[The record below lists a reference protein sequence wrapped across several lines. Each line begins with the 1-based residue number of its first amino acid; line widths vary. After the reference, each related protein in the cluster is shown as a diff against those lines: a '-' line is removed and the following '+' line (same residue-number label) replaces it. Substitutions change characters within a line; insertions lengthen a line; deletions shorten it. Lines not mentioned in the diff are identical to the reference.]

1 MVEVS
6 KPDYLSLVNKGGS
19 GFNVSE
25 LVTAM
30 VAAEIEPKRGLQQSK
45 LEKTENAISGLG
57 YLNSQVATTQKN
69 FSTIASDNFFN
80 VTSSNSESVSIEAS
94 DETKLVPDKKV
105 ISDIT
110 IAKKMVFELGNFANL
125 TDTFTA
131 NVEFDRGT
139 WSDGVFAASADNVTQ
154 SVSFAGETL
163 PEIVAKLNEVSGIKA
178 QIIDT
183 TGDGSSYS
191 LILTGVQTGQANG
204 FNLTETTATARWSSD
219 DLDNSITQYATNAE
233 FKLDGVEISRDSNTV
248 VDIIEGAEIV
258 LNSDIAG
265 DVLVDVTRSE
275 EAIRQTLNDVIF
287 SLNEFKTEMDRL
299 TYIDIDGGENGPL
312 AMETSA
318 TILESKF
325 KKLSIE
331 PLTGYGSNAIYL
343 SQLGIKTNS
352 SGEYYLDE
360 VVFSKTL
367 ENSPSSFMALKDAN
381 LSSSSET
388 AIVSKS
394 QFTNIP
400 SGTYTVSQTD
410 GAWTFGETELTQ
422 IDLDDGG
429 SQFTS
434 TTYPGL
440 VVKTSERIPDSFEVY
455 VGKSFSQKIIDLM
468 DNALDLNSSLKRAEE
483 TYSSLTEDIE
493 ERLSK
498 LEEREK
504 LISSRYTEQFGSM
517 EQSMSQFNS
526 TKSLL
531 ENFVE
536 SWKKQK

>member
-131 NVEFDRGT
+131 DVEFDRGT
-139 WSDGVFAASADNVTQ
+139 WSDGVFAASADNVKQ

-163 PEIVAKLNEVSGIKA
+163 PEIVVKLNEVSGIKA

-191 LILTGVQTGQANG
+191 IILTGVQTGQANG

-248 VDIIEGAEIV
+248 VDIIE
-258 LNSDIAG
+258 
-265 DVLVDVTRSE
+265 
-275 EAIRQTLNDVIF
+275 
-287 SLNEFKTEMDRL
+287 
-299 TYIDIDGGENGPL
+299 
-312 AMETSA
+312 
-318 TILESKF
+318 
-325 KKLSIE
+325 
-331 PLTGYGSNAIYL
+331 
-343 SQLGIKTNS
+343 
-352 SGEYYLDE
+352 
-360 VVFSKTL
+360 
-367 ENSPSSFMALKDAN
+367 
-381 LSSSSET
+381 
-388 AIVSKS
+388 
-394 QFTNIP
+394 
-400 SGTYTVSQTD
+400 
-410 GAWTFGETELTQ
+410 
-422 IDLDDGG
+422 
-429 SQFTS
+429 
-434 TTYPGL
+434 
-440 VVKTSERIPDSFEVY
+440 
-455 VGKSFSQKIIDLM
+455 
-468 DNALDLNSSLKRAEE
+468 
-483 TYSSLTEDIE
+483 
-493 ERLSK
+493 
-498 LEEREK
+498 
-504 LISSRYTEQFGSM
+504 
-517 EQSMSQFNS
+517 
-526 TKSLL
+526 
-531 ENFVE
+531 
-536 SWKKQK
+536 

>member
-80 VTSSNSESVSIEAS
+80 VTSSNIESVSIEAS

-131 NVEFDRGT
+131 DVEFDRGT
-139 WSDGVFAASADNVTQ
+139 WSDGVFAASADNVKQ

-163 PEIVAKLNEVSGIKA
+163 PEIVVKLNEVSGIKA

-191 LILTGVQTGQANG
+191 IILTGVQTGQANG

-275 EAIRQTLNDVIF
+275 EAIRQTLNDTIF

-410 GAWTFGETELTQ
+410 GTWTFGETELTQ

>member
-69 FSTIASDNFFN
+69 FNTIASDNFFN

-131 NVEFDRGT
+131 DVEFDRGT
-139 WSDGVFAASADNVTQ
+139 WSDGVFAASADNVKQ

-191 LILTGVQTGQANG
+191 IILTGVQTGQANG

-275 EAIRQTLNDVIF
+275 EAIRQTLNDTIF

-410 GAWTFGETELTQ
+410 GTWTFGETELTQ